1 MSSSTA
7 QTNPE
12 TPEYLVRTSDLPQ
25 SAFQRI
31 DHFIAPDCHR
41 LQARLGDLTGL
52 TRTGVHLYRL
62 PAGTTSM
69 ALHWHERAEE
79 WMFVLDAGTGG
90 KLLVWEPQGEASR
103 GEIVPAEIEVQNG
116 DFLGFRAGVERAHA
130 LKAGATEM
138 VYLVGGSR
146 EAADV
151 VHYPREGKRTDV
163 EVDMT
168 MGQWKG
174 DTKDEN
180 RFATSN

>member
-1 MSSSTA
+1 MSNSTA
-7 QTNPE
+7 QSNTE
-12 TPEYLVRTSDLPQ
+12 TPGYLVRTSELPPD
-25 SAFQRI
+25 AFQRI

-41 LQARLGDLTGL
+41 LQARLGNLTGL

-69 ALHWHERAEE
+69 ALHWHERVDD
-79 WMFVLDAGTGG
+79 WMFILDGGEGG
-90 KLLVWEPQGEASR
+90 KLLVWEPQGEKSKA
-103 GEIVPAEIEVQNG
+103 EIVPTEVEVKNG

-146 EAADV
+146 EPVDV
-151 VHYPREGKRTDV
+151 CHYPKEGKRTDI

-168 MGQWKG
+168 TGKWKG
-174 DTKDEN
+174 DTKDED
-180 RFATSN
+180 RLATSN